1 MNFEKYISKFQDFNV
16 HFSKLNM
23 PEQSWTEFR
32 QNELHEDNFYVNENK
47 LDVSFPLK
55 STSQ

>member
-1 MNFEKYISKFQDFNV
+1 MNFEKYISKFHDFNV

-23 PEQSWTEFR
+23 PEQSWTEFL

-47 LDVSFPLK
+47 LDVNFL
-55 STSQ
+55 